1 MADDQPQVPG
11 SNDELDKLVKQC
23 EAAAEA
29 VTVAKRNGDKP
40 RIDADVK
47 ALVALKEQITA
58 IAPDHPLA
66 LKDKKKAK
74 KGGNQQAAND
84 PNKPLSKN
92 AQKALAKKQAKEARK
107 AKAAAEAEKDKKPEK
122 TVAKRIAPPLP
133 QEPAQKDVVSY
144 GPDRIPLAAMA
155 ANALCGGPLTFCCD
169 EGMKGS
175 EPSFVVDGVT
185 VHGSSTAARYAFT
198 TSLSPLSKRPWW
210 TSGPNWSRK
219 DR

>member
-29 VTVAKRNGDKP
+29 VTIAKRNGDKP

-74 KGGNQQAAND
+74 KGGTNQAAD

-107 AKAAAEAEKDKKPEK
+107 AKAAAE
-122 TVAKRIAPPLP
+122 RIQHPP
-133 QEPAQKDVVSY
+133 K
-144 GPDRIPLAAMA
+144 GP
-155 ANALCGGPLTFCCD
+155 
-169 EGMKGS
+169 
-175 EPSFVVDGVT
+175 
-185 VHGSSTAARYAFT
+185 
-198 TSLSPLSKRPWW
+198 
-210 TSGPNWSRK
+210 
-219 DR
+219 

>member
-1 MADDQPQVPG
+1 MLRRRAEQRIGESTKMADDQPQVPG

-74 KGGNQQAAND
+74 KGGTNQPAND

-92 AQKALAKKQAKEARK
+92 AQKALAKKQARKRK
-107 AKAAAEAEKDKKPEK
+107 AKAAAEAEKDKKPE

-133 QEPAQKDVVSY
+133 QEPAQKDV
-144 GPDRIPLAAMA
+144 AATAPIVYRWRPWRPM
-155 ANALCGGPLTFCCD
+155 LRGPLTFCCD

-175 EPSFVVDGVT
+175 NRLLSL
-185 VHGSSTAARYAFT
+185 TA
-198 TSLSPLSKRPWW
+198 
-210 TSGPNWSRK
+210 
-219 DR
+219 

>member
-1 MADDQPQVPG
+1 MPG

-29 VTVAKRNGDKP
+29 GTVAKRNGDKP

-74 KGGNQQAAND
+74 KGGTNQAAD

-92 AQKALAKKQAKEARK
+92 AQKASPRNRPRKPAR
-107 AKAAAEAEKDKKPEK
+107 PRPRPRPR
-122 TVAKRIAPPLP
+122 RIKN
-133 QEPAQKDVVSY
+133 Q
-144 GPDRIPLAAMA
+144 RR
-155 ANALCGGPLTFCCD
+155 
-169 EGMKGS
+169 
-175 EPSFVVDGVT
+175 PSP
-185 VHGSSTAARYAFT
+185 SA
-198 TSLSPLSKRPWW
+198 
-210 TSGPNWSRK
+210 SR
-219 DR
+219 RLYR

>member
-74 KGGNQQAAND
+74 KGGGSLAD
-84 PNKPLSKN
+84 
-92 AQKALAKKQAKEARK
+92 ALA
-107 AKAAAEAEKDKKPEK
+107 
-122 TVAKRIAPPLP
+122 
-133 QEPAQKDVVSY
+133 
-144 GPDRIPLAAMA
+144 AAMA
-155 ANALCGGPLTFCCD
+155 TRKKNVRSGDSDD
-169 EGMKGS
+169 E
-175 EPSFVVDGVT
+175 
-185 VHGSSTAARYAFT
+185 SSGD
-198 TSLSPLSKRPWW
+198 WE
-210 TSGPNWSRK
+210 
-219 DR
+219 